1 MIQQAKMATAAIVLI
16 FMASA
21 VSYANNQ
28 IDPAQYPET
37 ITVMAESKETATK
50 DLGTTF
56 THKPKTNILGR
67 PETDI
72 VGRPTGA
79 STTIATTHVE
89 HSTYCQAHGTIK
101 DITYVMNGR
110 TNAPCIPFGTFK
122 AKITKGQYID
132 VLVTEPNGNQYS
144 VGFEIVQAERAPVND
159 EAKPVPQASAP
170 VVAAAS
176 QIQPQPTSTVPPAV
190 SQPQPATADVAPKP
204 DVSVAEAARQA
215 VSPRPFTK
223 RRRKRSETILHR
235 RSSSSVKVPQYHWV
249 RPGFVYS

>member
-1 MIQQAKMATAAIVLI
+1 MLDKIAKVAAALI
-16 FMASA
+16 AA
-21 VSYANNQ
+21 VFVACAACYANNQ

-79 STTIATTHVE
+79 TQTVAKTRVE
-89 HSTYCQAHGTIK
+89 HWTYCQAHATIK

-110 TNAPCIPFGTFK
+110 ANAPCIPFGTFK
-122 AKITKGQYID
+122 AKITNGQYID

-144 VGFEIVQAERAPVND
+144 VGFEIIQAEKKLATVSGD
-159 EAKPVPQASAP
+159 ETKIPPQASTP
-170 VVAAAS
+170 VVAAVP
-176 QIQPQPTSTVPPAV
+176 QIQSQQPAGTQPVPTV
-190 SQPQPATADVAPKP
+190 SQSKPPTTDADAETKPASEA
-204 DVSVAEAARQA
+204 SVAEAARQA
-215 VSPRPFTK
+215 RIAKAVREAKEKAERDNPPP
-223 RRRKRSETILHR
+223 
-235 RSSSSVKVPQYHWV
+235 PQQ
-249 RPGFVYS
+249 